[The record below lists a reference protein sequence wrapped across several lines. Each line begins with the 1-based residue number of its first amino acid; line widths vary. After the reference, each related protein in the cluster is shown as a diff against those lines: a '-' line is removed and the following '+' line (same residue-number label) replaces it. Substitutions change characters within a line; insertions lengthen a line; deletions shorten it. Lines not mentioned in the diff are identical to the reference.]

1 MELNLRDFVDRP
13 LFIALEGIDGVGKT
27 TQSKLLCDHLNS
39 EGITTSITAEAK
51 GTPIADVIR
60 SHYLTGERK
69 VNNMTNAYLF
79 TADRYDRFTN
89 EENGVFSVMK
99 TGCSYVCDRWILSS
113 AVYSAM
119 HVDSGKEK
127 AIINHM
133 FEVNYPLLRTLYKDI
148 KPLFAII
155 LNLKFADE
163 YLNEA
168 AKRIE
173 SRAAENNKSID
184 IYEDNLRYQQQL
196 FVEAKKKFVNE
207 GHIQI
212 IDVELSPDADVS
224 SVENKI
230 WSIVVK
236 NILKASL

>member
-1 MELNLRDFVDRP
+1 MELNLRDFVGRP
-13 LFIALEGIDGVGKT
+13 LFIALEGIDGVGKS
-27 TQSKLLCDHLNS
+27 TQAKLLCDHLNS
-39 EGITTSITAEAK
+39 EGINTFITAEAK

-69 VNNMTNAYLF
+69 VDNMTNAYLF

-99 TGCSYVCDRWILSS
+99 AGCSYVCDRWILSS

-127 AIINHM
+127 SIINHM
-133 FEVNYPLLRTLYKDI
+133 FEVNYPLLRTLYDI

-163 YLNEA
+163 DLDEA

-173 SRAAENNKSID
+173 ARAAENDKSID

-196 FVEAKKKFVNE
+196 FADAKKKYVSE

-212 IDVELSPDADVS
+212 IDVELSPDESASDV
-224 SVENKI
+224 EKKI
-230 WSIVVK
+230 WNIVVK
-236 NILKASL
+236 KILKASL